1 MNDVAATVAPAAEVP
16 INSGDHA
23 PQPLSSQAPAA
34 ERPSQPEASRSEP
47 KADGNTEQKAEV
59 SKSAADAVKKA
70 NERFKA
76 QQTAEAAQKDVKA
89 PKPDA
94 KPQQATEQ
102 RQDNKAEASRD
113 QSGRFASNQPKPEQA
128 AVAQEQQARGQ
139 SEGSGHEAPARFNAQ
154 AKADWANASDSVRSE
169 TIRAIKE
176 LEDGHQK
183 YKASHDRYEQ
193 LREFDDTARRN
204 NRDLRE
210 SLQSIV
216 QFENLMKANPLQA
229 LDYAL
234 REAGPKKADGS
245 PFTLNDVVSHISGQS
260 TDQRLQQAAARIN
273 ELETQIRGMETE
285 RKIPQI
291 IDDFKASHER
301 FDELT
306 PVIIPLLKAGHSL
319 DTAYELAA
327 ALQPQAQQPLKPAQQ
342 ALAQTQ
348 TPQPAPANPAG
359 QKSVSGSP
367 SNGSHPAEKR
377 DQVSLKDT
385 PSIKDALRRA
395 NGLMS

>member
-1 MNDVAATVAPAAEVP
+1 MNDVAATAAPAAEVP

-23 PQPLSSQAPAA
+23 PQPLSNQAPTP
-34 ERPSQPEASRSEP
+34 ERTAQPEAARTEAKAEP
-47 KADGNTEQKAEV
+47 KPDAKPEV

-76 QQTAEAAQKDVKA
+76 QQAADANQKQDTKPKAEV
-89 PKPDA
+89 
-94 KPQQATEQ
+94 KPQPATEP
-102 RQDNKAEASRD
+102 RQENKTEASRD
-113 QSGRFASNQPKPEQA
+113 PSGRFASNQPKPDQA

-139 SEGSGHEAPARFNAQ
+139 SEGSGNEAPARFNAQ
-154 AKADWANASDSVRSE
+154 AKAEWANASESVRAE
-169 TIRAIKE
+169 TTRAIKE

-183 YKASHDRYEQ
+183 YKATHDRYEQ
-193 LREFDDTARRN
+193 LREFDDTARSN

-216 QFENLMKANPLQA
+216 QFENLMKSNPLQA

-234 REAGPKKADGS
+234 REAGPKKGDGS

-260 TDQRLQQAAARIN
+260 TDQRLQQASARIN
-273 ELETQIRGMETE
+273 ELESKIRDMETE
-285 RKIPQI
+285 KKIPQI
-291 IDDFKASHER
+291 IDKFKADHDR

-306 PVIIPLLKAGHSL
+306 PVIIPLLKSGHSL
-319 DTAYELAA
+319 DTAYELAV
-327 ALQPQAQQPLKPAQQ
+327 ALQPQAAQPLIPAQQ

-348 TPQPAPANPAG
+348 TPQPKPANPAG

-367 SNGSHPAEKR
+367 SNGSHPAEKK

-395 NGLMS
+395 SGLMS